1 MGTPFNL
8 KNGSVALSAD
18 VPGGLYNSAH
28 LKKLAALSEQH
39 SVIMKATEDHRMA
52 LFVAPDQLESI
63 TRELASGGL
72 TVRNYQDGVHQPV
85 SCIGALCT
93 ESKQDAL
100 KVSLDLTEALAG
112 IEASCALKI
121 GINGCANCCVP
132 CHTLDVA
139 VVGTEEGY
147 RVSLGGKQALVPEL
161 AAFAA
166 EGIPAAEIVDKIKAV
181 VDVWQQV
188 AQPGERMAQ
197 VIERTGLSPF
207 LKALAPYSQDAGGV
221 GDEGLD
227 APEAPLESSME
238 SSMDSSMD
246 SSVDSSVEPITEP
259 TVESS
264 IDAPPMAEPDQSSPS
279 AEVNP
284 GQEDSLESSMM
295 ASMEAEA
302 AIPVVADEN
311 AAAREE
317 VLEAIPPGG
326 ELPSVN
332 ETPVDAMES
341 VVHEEA
347 VLVSSDDRP
356 VGESPLGESFVTES
370 LVSESA
376 AGASLPEESAG
387 VVHEDHVD
395 DNVISI
401 TNSPA
406 SASSDDGAASRGGA
420 VASLESM
427 EIDAAGK
434 FVFTFGGGAS
444 ITVDPTVIPFGGSR
458 KLKFAGK
465 EIEVGANAKGFNIAV
480 DGLTFH
486 MPLEVA

>member
-39 SVIMKATEDHRMA
+39 SVIMKATEDQRMA

-85 SCIGALCT
+85 SCIGALCP

-100 KVSLDLTEALAG
+100 KVSLDLTEALAT

-161 AAFAA
+161 AVFAA
-166 EGIPAAEIVDKIKAV
+166 EGIPTGEIVDKIKAV

-188 AQPGERMAQ
+188 AQPGERMVQ

-221 GDEGLD
+221 GDEVLD
-227 APEAPLESSME
+227 APVAESAPEAPLESSLE
-238 SSMDSSMD
+238 SSLES
-246 SSVDSSVEPITEP
+246 TL
-259 TVESS
+259 ESS
-264 IDAPPMAEPDQSSPS
+264 LEPSLDTSTDAPPTAEPDPTSPS
-279 AEVNP
+279 SEVNP

-317 VLEAIPPGG
+317 VLEAIPAGG
-326 ELPSVN
+326 ELPLVN

-347 VLVSSDDRP
+347 VLVSSEDSP
-356 VGESPLGESFVTES
+356 VSES
-370 LVSESA
+370 LVSENA
-376 AGASLPEESAG
+376 ADASLPEESAG
-387 VVHEDHVD
+387 EALEDHVD
-395 DNVISI
+395 DNVVSI
-401 TNSPA
+401 MNGPA
-406 SASSDDGAASRGGA
+406 SASIDEGAAARGGA

-427 EIDAAGK
+427 EIDEAGK

-458 KLKFAGK
+458 KLRFAGK
-465 EIEVGANAKGFNIAV
+465 EIVVGANAKGFNIAV

-486 MPLEVA
+486 MPLEAA

>member
-39 SVIMKATEDHRMA
+39 SVIMKATEDQRMA

-85 SCIGALCT
+85 SCIGALCP

-100 KVSLDLTEALAG
+100 KVSLDLTEALAT

-161 AAFAA
+161 AVFAA
-166 EGIPAAEIVDKIKAV
+166 EGIPTGEIVDKIKAV

-188 AQPGERMAQ
+188 AQPGERMVQ

-221 GDEGLD
+221 GDEVLD
-227 APEAPLESSME
+227 APVAESAPEAPLESSLE
-238 SSMDSSMD
+238 SSLESTLES
-246 SSVDSSVEPITEP
+246 TL
-259 TVESS
+259 ESS
-264 IDAPPMAEPDQSSPS
+264 LEPSLDTSTDAPPTAEPDPTSPS
-279 AEVNP
+279 SEVNP

-317 VLEAIPPGG
+317 VLEAIPAGG
-326 ELPSVN
+326 ELPLVN

-341 VVHEEA
+341 VVHEEE
-347 VLVSSDDRP
+347 VLVSSEDSP
-356 VGESPLGESFVTES
+356 VSES
-370 LVSESA
+370 LVSENA

-387 VVHEDHVD
+387 EAREDHVD
-395 DNVISI
+395 DNVVSI
-401 TNSPA
+401 MNGPA
-406 SASSDDGAASRGGA
+406 SASIDEGAAARGGA

-427 EIDAAGK
+427 EIDEAGK

-458 KLKFAGK
+458 KLRFAGK
-465 EIEVGANAKGFNIAV
+465 EIVVGANAKGFNIAV

-486 MPLEVA
+486 MPLEAA